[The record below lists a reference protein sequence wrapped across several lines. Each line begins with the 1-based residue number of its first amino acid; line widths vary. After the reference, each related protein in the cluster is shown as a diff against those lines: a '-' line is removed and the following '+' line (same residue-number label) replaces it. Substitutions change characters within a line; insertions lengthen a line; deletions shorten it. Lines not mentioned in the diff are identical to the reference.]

1 MFCRCK
7 EEKRKKGG
15 KYSFVKEKKK
25 GEGKGRKYLEKGAV
39 HKRRHHLRGG
49 GRPKDDK
56 CRHDNAGGKG
66 VRDGL
71 RDLGTNCIY
80 WVNLGLGRERDTCPN
95 FLAHW
100 R

>member
-49 GRPKDDK
+49 VGQKMTSVDMITR
-56 CRHDNAGGKG
+56 G
-66 VRDGL
+66 VRELGT
-71 RDLGTNCIY
+71 DLGT
-80 WVNLGLGRERDTCPN
+80 
-95 FLAHW
+95 
-100 R
+100 